1 VTGGST
7 GVRPLAVVTGATGFV
22 GGRACA
28 ALRARGYTVR
38 AAVRAAGTPPPR
50 DADEVTV
57 TGDLTGEVDWTAA
70 VAGADVVVHLA
81 ARAHVMRDRGP
92 DLDAVY
98 AAANVAPTA
107 RLAMAAAHA
116 GVRRFVYVSSVK
128 AAAERSLRPLTE
140 SDAPAP
146 EDAYGRSK
154 LAAERALAEVAAG
167 TGLEV
172 TVVRPPLVYG
182 AGVRGNFVR
191 LLALA
196 RASGRV
202 PVPLG
207 GVSNRRS
214 LVAVENLADALAA
227 VAAHPAAAGETFY
240 VTDGEDLAT
249 PELVR
254 RLAAAMGVR
263 ARLVAVPA
271 GVLRLTGALAGR
283 GAEVGRL
290 VGSLQVDDARLRSRC
305 GWVAP
310 VSGAEALARTASWYA
325 SSGGARRAAAP
336 ARA

>member
-1 VTGGST
+1 VTGGA
-7 GVRPLAVVTGATGFV
+7 RPRAVVTGATGFV
-22 GGRACA
+22 GRRACA

-38 AAVRAAGTPPPR
+38 AAVRAVAPLPL
-50 DADEVTV
+50 DADEVIV
-57 TGDLTGEVDWTAA
+57 TGDLTGEVDWTEALA
-70 VAGADVVVHLA
+70 DADVVVHLA
-81 ARAHVMRDRGP
+81 ARAHVMQDRGP

-98 AAANVAPTA
+98 TAANVAPTA
-107 RLAMAAAHA
+107 RLAAAAARA
-116 GVRRFVYVSSVK
+116 GVRRVVYVSSVK
-128 AAAERSLRPLTE
+128 AAAERSVRPLTE
-140 SDAPAP
+140 TDAPAP

-207 GVSNRRS
+207 GVANRRS
-214 LVAVENLADALAA
+214 LVAVENLADALAV
-227 VAAHPAAAGETFY
+227 VAGHRAAAGETFY

-263 ARLVAVPA
+263 AKLVSVPA
-271 GVLRLTGALAGR
+271 GVLRLTGTLAGR
-283 GAEVGRL
+283 GGEVRRL
-290 VGSLQVDDARLRSRC
+290 VGSLQVDDARLRQRC
-305 GWVAP
+305 GWVQP
-310 VSGAEALARTASWYA
+310 VTGPEAIARTAAWYA
-325 SSGGARRAAAP
+325 ASAVARRGAAP